1 MTPSAQ
7 TFAATM
13 QLPFTVEQFFGVFQ
27 AYNSAVWPAQI
38 FLLALAALAVVFI
51 ALRRSWS
58 GVAVSAILA
67 VLWIWLGAAF
77 HLAFFARINPVAYG
91 FGALSIVGGL
101 MFAWHGVIRRRL
113 AFSFGKNLRVAIGTA
128 LLMFALLIYPIWG
141 TLAGHGYPAL
151 PTFGLPC
158 PTTIFTIG
166 VLALASS
173 TSLRAVLA
181 VPILWSLVGSQAAFV
196 LDVKPDL
203 GLLVAGFV
211 AVGLFIWPA
220 RARDAAHRGVSA
232 NTRRT

>member
-1 MTPSAQ
+1 
-7 TFAATM
+7 M
-13 QLPFTVEQFFGVFQ
+13 QLPFTVEQFFGVFE
-27 AYNSAVWPAQI
+27 AYNSAVWPVQI
-38 FLLALAALAVVFI
+38 VLLLLAALAVIFV

-67 VLWIWLGAAF
+67 VLWIWLGAAY

-101 MFAWHGVIRRRL
+101 VFAWHGVIRRRL
-113 AFSFGKNLRVAIGTA
+113 EFSFCKSLRAAIGTA
-128 LLMFALLIYPIWG
+128 LLVFALLVYPIWG

-158 PTTIFTIG
+158 PTAIFTIG
-166 VLALASS
+166 VLALASGAG
-173 TSLRAVLA
+173 LRAVLT

-203 GLLVAGFV
+203 GLLVAGVV

-220 RARDAAHRGVSA
+220 RAPISPSA
-232 NTRRT
+232 SQ

>member
-1 MTPSAQ
+1 
-7 TFAATM
+7 M
-13 QLPFTVEQFFGVFQ
+13 QIPFTVEQFFDVFQ
-27 AYNSAVWPAQI
+27 AYNRGVWPAQI
-38 FLLALAALAVVFI
+38 FLLFLAAMTVVFI

-67 VLWIWLGAAF
+67 VLWIWLGAAY
-77 HLAFFARINPVAYG
+77 HWAFFARINPVAYG
-91 FGALSIVGGL
+91 FGGLSIVGGL

-113 AFSFGKNLRVAIGTA
+113 AFRLDKSLRTTIGTA
-128 LLMFALLIYPIWG
+128 LLVFALLIYPIWG

-166 VLALASS
+166 VLALASG
-173 TSLRAVLA
+173 TSLRPVLA

-203 GLLVAGFV
+203 GLLVAGVV
-211 AVGLFIWPA
+211 AIGLFVWPG
-220 RARDAAHRGVSA
+220 RAHNAASVSP
-232 NTRRT
+232 

>member
-1 MTPSAQ
+1 MTSAQ

-27 AYNSAVWPAQI
+27 AYNSAVWPAQV
-38 FLLALAALAVVFI
+38 FLLALAALTVVFI

-67 VLWIWLGAAF
+67 VLWIWLGAAY
-77 HLAFFARINPVAYG
+77 HWAFFARINPVAYG

-113 AFSFGKNLRVAIGTA
+113 EFSFDKSLRTAIGTA
-128 LLMFALLIYPIWG
+128 LLVFALVVYPIWG
-141 TLAGHGYPAL
+141 TLAGNGYPAL

-166 VLALASS
+166 VLSLAAG
-173 TSLRAVLA
+173 TSLRSVLT
-181 VPILWSLVGSQAAFV
+181 VPILWSLVGSQAVFV
-196 LDVKPDL
+196 LNVKPDL
-203 GLLVAGFV
+203 GLLVAGVV
-211 AVGLFIWPA
+211 AIGLFIWPA
-220 RARDAAHRGVSA
+220 RAHDAAHGAVSG
-232 NTRRT
+232 NSRRT

>member
-1 MTPSAQ
+1 MTSAQ

-27 AYNSAVWPAQI
+27 TYNSAVWPVQV
-38 FLLALAALAVVFI
+38 FLLALAALTVVLI

-58 GVAVSAILA
+58 GVAVSVILA
-67 VLWIWLGAAF
+67 VLWIWLGTAYYW
-77 HLAFFARINPVAYG
+77 AFFARINPVAYG

-113 AFSFGKNLRVAIGTA
+113 KFSFDKSLRTAIGTA
-128 LLMFALLIYPIWG
+128 LLVFALVVYPIWG

-166 VLALASS
+166 VLALASGNN
-173 TSLRAVLA
+173 LRAVLTI
-181 VPILWSLVGSQAAFV
+181 PILWSLVGSQAVFV
-196 LDVKPDL
+196 LDVEPDL
-203 GLLVAGFV
+203 GLLVAGVV
-211 AVGLFIWPA
+211 AIGLFIWPA
-220 RARDAAHRGVSA
+220 RAHDAAHRAVSA
-232 NTRRT
+232 NTHRA